1 MCVRVRVD
9 ERLMESC
16 SQETSVVTK
25 TTRKRF
31 SGLESS
37 ALLFRFGL
45 GFGFG
50 FGHTETKRQKESEID
65 S

>member
-37 ALLFRFGL
+37 ALLFRFSL
-45 GFGFG
+45 GFG

>member
-1 MCVRVRVD
+1 MRVRVD

-45 GFGFG
+45 GFGLGFG